1 MKFRHGV
8 ESPGVMLVA
17 AGPGAVATVRIQ
29 FTDVTMVPDLR
40 CGVND
45 IMRIAETWN
54 YKYQHAGLVF
64 INGSGQRSYLAY
76 TGYTVNA
83 PGDITFT
90 GCNVLYALAYSHPV
104 GTYAGVVNCSM
115 LRAYDGAAW
124 NPQHA
129 MGGIPR
135 IKNFDPDVCL
145 FNLSGCATTAAP
157 GGWPI
162 WDGTIPRTY
171 ATAPGVPYMP
181 LYGWVKDGWDTVK
194 LQTCGKQLA
203 QAWLV
208 FWGNGAQAKAYP
220 WQLFIIGYSSGP
232 VYWWVGRKLDNNND
246 VAGIYTRGVYSGY
259 YENGCSPTPA
269 TIELE
274 VVAP

>member
-29 FTDVTMVPDLR
+29 FTDVTMVPDQR
-40 CGVND
+40 CGVDD
-45 IMRIAETWN
+45 IMRIPSTPN

-64 INGSGQRSYLAY
+64 INGSGQRDYLAY

-104 GTYAGVVNCSM
+104 GSYAGVVNCSM

-124 NPQHA
+124 NPQWA
-129 MGGIPR
+129 MGAIAR
-135 IKNFDPDVCL
+135 IKNFDPNGCL
-145 FNLSGCATTAAP
+145 FDTSACANLTAP
-157 GGWPI
+157 SGWPL
-162 WDGTIPRTY
+162 WDGTMPSKSATVPMIPTCPMY
-171 ATAPGVPYMP
+171 FWY
-181 LYGWVKDGWDTVK
+181 KDGWSTAQLK
-194 LQTCGKQLA
+194 TCTNKVLGSVSLSFDGA
-203 QAWLV
+203 STSVNPWFLIV
-208 FWGNGAQAKAYP
+208 RGYPNTFWT
-220 WQLFIIGYSSGP
+220 
-232 VYWWVGRKLDNNND
+232 GRKLDNNND
-246 VAGIYTRGVYSGY
+246 GAGIYTRLS
-259 YENGCSPTPA
+259 GCSPIPA

-274 VVAP
+274 MVAP